1 MSEFQVNGRAAALV
15 LAISAL
21 LFAPVLAEASPAD
34 GAPAQEVKGTDY
46 SAPIL
51 RFGAGSKKG
60 GFTRLARVL
69 AGGLEETGD
78 RIRLDIRN
86 TKGSC
91 DNIKRLLRGELDVA
105 LVQYDVAAEA
115 FKASVSASSGEHS
128 GHEGDAFGGWMCR
141 ISADM
146 ARGAHLHLITALTDG
161 AVHMLVR
168 RPVRID
174 NFSQIGDA
182 PIYLGKDGSG
192 SFETAKVIVGA
203 AGDTVERLNLF
214 SGGSRDAY
222 AALRRQELLVM
233 LRTTERGDDDIA
245 DVVASGLASINPLPE
260 DVLNRLID
268 GYPYY
273 RICQVEPETY
283 EGLEYAVPTICV
295 STVLL
300 TVTFDRDVGHGALDD
315 RSIGA
320 LLDAAEHV
328 AKTSELKIKPRAGGF
343 AEKEPIPLHQ
353 VAFERERSRVWWS
366 VGQGGALLLFVLV
379 GGFFLRRYLR
389 RRGYLRDPLSAGFEG
404 HLSNP
409 LVPFAGFALIVM
421 AATLVVWLIE
431 HDSNARLRTLD
442 ESFWEMNT
450 FATGNFSTETLKTP
464 SARFV
469 GAMATIMGLGAL
481 AWFTAALTNIFARD
495 QTRLFQRRRD
505 HIVILNFREDMLQ
518 LIRLLRSPGP
528 ARHQSI
534 HVMVPEALPSRVRL
548 QLAKVKALTIHQE
561 NPEIPETLIP
571 LRLHRAARV
580 IILESEKVGGDVFHP
595 LRIARA
601 VHQAAQSTGQGGA
614 RRTSQTA
621 GRPALA
627 GRHLS
632 GPAERG
638 LPKTLVETSEDDPEA
653 LFAPFRGWLHAINA
667 RQLTFTWLVHA
678 ASEPLFADFFTGIVS
693 FRDDNAEV
701 YSATPP
707 SWLVGRPWIVARRT
721 IYSLEGRAGVL
732 PIGLYRGGGEGIDD
746 SQRVLVNPDFEILI
760 QADDLLLVLAEDAA
774 DLLRVLRQSRKIAA
788 EQEER
793 WLQEQTALGKN

>member
-1 MSEFQVNGRAAALV
+1 MSVMSRWIVAITAL
-15 LAISAL
+15 AL
-21 LFAPVLAEASPAD
+21 ASPS
-34 GAPAQEVKGTDY
+34 P
-46 SAPIL
+46 SASAAEGEPPTL

-60 GFTRLARVL
+60 GFTRLAGVL
-69 AGGLEETGD
+69 AGGLAESGD
-78 RIRLDIRN
+78 RVRLDVQH

-115 FKASVSASSGEHS
+115 FKASVTPPDDEADDDE
-128 GHEGDAFGGWMCR
+128 EGAFGGWMCK
-141 ISADM
+141 ITADM
-146 ARGAHLHLITALTDG
+146 ARGADLHLITALTDG
-161 AVHMLVR
+161 AVQMLVR

-174 NFSQIGDA
+174 QFDQIGDA

-203 AGDTVERLNLF
+203 AGHTVEGLNLF
-214 SGGSRDAY
+214 EGGSGEAY
-222 AALRRQELLVM
+222 SALRRQELLVM
-233 LRTTERGDDDIA
+233 LRTTERGDDEIA

-283 EGLEYAVPTICV
+283 PGLEYGVPTVCV

-300 TVTFDRDVGHGALDD
+300 TATFPDD
-315 RSIGA
+315 PQHPAVSDASVDA
-320 LLDAAEHV
+320 LLDAAYLV
-328 AKTSELKIKPRAGGF
+328 AKTSDLKIKPRASGF
-343 AEKEPIPLHQ
+343 AEKEPIPLHP
-353 VAFERERSRVWWS
+353 VAFERKRGALWRSI
-366 VGQGGALLLFVLV
+366 GEAAALLLVLLL
-379 GGFFLRRYLR
+379 GGFFLRRVLR
-389 RRGYLRDPLSAGFEG
+389 RRGYLRDPLSAGLEG

-409 LVPFAGFALIVM
+409 LVPFAGFAVIVM
-421 AATLVVWLIE
+421 AATFIVWLIE

-442 ESFWEMNT
+442 DSFWEMNT

-469 GAMATIMGLGAL
+469 GAVATIMGLGAL

-505 HIVILNFREDMLQ
+505 HLVILNFREDMLQ
-518 LIRLLRSPGP
+518 LVRLLRSPGP
-528 ARHQSI
+528 ARHQAI

-561 NPEIPETLIP
+561 NPEVPDNLIG

-580 IILESEKVGGDVFHP
+580 IILEGEATSTGEFFHP

-601 VHQAAQSTGQGGA
+601 VHQAAQITAQGGDRQLSA
-614 RRTSQTA
+614 AT

-627 GRHLS
+627 GHHLS
-632 GPAERG
+632 GPAQLG
-638 LPKTLVETSEDDPEA
+638 LPKTLVETSEDDPDA

-667 RQLTFTWLVHA
+667 RQLTFVWLVHA
-678 ASEPLFADFFTGIVS
+678 AAEPFFADFFTGVVS

-701 YSATPP
+701 YSAAPP
-707 SWLVGRPWIVARRT
+707 PWLIGRPWIVARRT
-721 IYSLEGRAGVL
+721 LYSVDGTGAVL
-732 PIGLYRGGGEGIDD
+732 PLGLYRDAEEVEPGD
-746 SQRVLVNPDFEILI
+746 RLMVNPDFEILV
-760 QADDLLLVLAEDAA
+760 QASDLILALCEDAS
-774 DLLRVLRQSRKIAA
+774 DLLRALRRSRKVAA
-788 EQEER
+788 EQEQRCDRESAER
-793 WLQEQTALGKN
+793 SS

>member
-1 MSEFQVNGRAAALV
+1 MSAPWPRLSVAVTAVLIVSPIAEARAAGGE
-15 LAISAL
+15 
-21 LFAPVLAEASPAD
+21 PP
-34 GAPAQEVKGTDY
+34 T
-46 SAPIL
+46 L

-60 GFTRLARVL
+60 GFTRLGGVL
-69 AGGLEETGD
+69 AGGLAETGD
-78 RIRLDIRN
+78 RVRLDIQH

-115 FKASVSASSGEHS
+115 FKASITPPE
-128 GHEGDAFGGWMCR
+128 EDDDDDERAFGGWMCK
-141 ISADM
+141 ITADM
-146 ARGAHLHLITALTDG
+146 ARGADLHLITALTDG
-161 AVHMLVR
+161 AVQMLVR

-174 NFSQIGDA
+174 EFDQIGDA

-203 AGDTVERLNLF
+203 AGQTVDGLNLF
-214 SGGSRDAY
+214 EGGSSAAY

-245 DVVASGLASINPLPE
+245 DVIASGLASINPLPE

-283 EGLEYAVPTICV
+283 PGLEYGVPTVCV

-300 TVTFDRDVGHGALDD
+300 TATFPDD
-315 RSIGA
+315 PQHPAVSDASVDA
-320 LLDAAEHV
+320 LLDAANLV
-328 AKTSELKIKPRAGGF
+328 AKTSSLTIKPRASGF
-343 AEKEPIPLHQ
+343 AEKEPIPLHP
-353 VAFERERSRVWWS
+353 VAFERKRGALWRSI
-366 VGQGGALLLFVLV
+366 GEGGAILIALLIGGLLL
-379 GGFFLRRYLR
+379 RRVLR
-389 RRGYLRDPLSAGFEG
+389 RRGYLRDPLSAGLEG

-409 LVPFAGFALIVM
+409 LVPFAGFAVIVM
-421 AATLVVWLIE
+421 VATFVVWLIE

-442 ESFWEMNT
+442 DSFWEMNT

-469 GAMATIMGLGAL
+469 GAVATIMGLGAL

-505 HIVILNFREDMLQ
+505 HLVILNFREDMLQ
-518 LIRLLRSPGP
+518 LVRLLRSPGP
-528 ARHQSI
+528 ARHQPI

-561 NPEIPETLIP
+561 NPEVPDNLIG

-580 IILESEKVGGDVFHP
+580 IVLEGEATAAGEVFHP

-601 VHQAAQSTGQGGA
+601 VHQAAQITAQGGDRQLSPA
-614 RRTSQTA
+614 T

-627 GRHLS
+627 GHHLS
-632 GPAERG
+632 GPASLG
-638 LPKTLVETSEDDPEA
+638 LPKTLVETSEDDPDA

-667 RQLTFTWLVHA
+667 RQLTFVWLVHA
-678 ASEPLFADFFTGIVS
+678 AAEPLFADFFTGVVS

-707 SWLVGRPWIVARRT
+707 PWLIGRPWIVARRT
-721 IYSLEGRAGVL
+721 LYSVDGTGGVL
-732 PIGLYRGGGEGIDD
+732 PLGLYRGDVGGDGEE
-746 SQRVLVNPDFEILI
+746 RLLVNPDFEILV
-760 QADDLLLVLAEDAA
+760 QASDLILALCEDAS
-774 DLLRVLRQSRKIAA
+774 DLLRALRRSRKVAA
-788 EQEER
+788 EQELRLLHESAPDVR
-793 WLQEQTALGKN
+793 KRSGVQGVSKATGD